1 MGQVIPFAG
10 NRWTTVSSSL
20 ADSFVQGDRL
30 VVVQETGQLLH
41 IPQAIFEL
49 ADRAVTQ
56 AKLAFAAMGSVTPA
70 EISDFYDSFANNLE
84 DPEIFKRIAAA
95 NEEDVD
101 RITSNIK
108 SIVRYNLEREEKEQ
122 LFENKVN
129 ELKGIFEKQNLKN
142 LKNLKFQLNT
152 NKIELIDDEEEVRPT
167 EVVGSTTE

>member
-1 MGQVIPFAG
+1 MSLYKEF
-10 NRWTTVSSSL
+10 SSL
-20 ADSFVQGDRL
+20 LPYLQSVRKLKEYFSFDVSFPITWKLPKKYVDENRVVEQDSKTSTHRFFSFV
-30 VVVQETGQLLH
+30 
-41 IPQAIFEL
+41 
-49 ADRAVTQ
+49 
-56 AKLAFAAMGSVTPA
+56 S
-70 EISDFYDSFANNLE
+70 EI
-84 DPEIFKRIAAA
+84 

-108 SIVRYNLEREEKEQ
+108 SIVKYNLEREEKEQ

-152 NKIELIDDEEEVRPT
+152 NKIELIDDEEEVRPA

>member
-1 MGQVIPFAG
+1 MSFPITWKLPKKYVDE
-10 NRWTTVSSSL
+10 NRVVEQDSKTSTHRFF
-20 ADSFVQGDRL
+20 SFV
-30 VVVQETGQLLH
+30 
-41 IPQAIFEL
+41 
-49 ADRAVTQ
+49 
-56 AKLAFAAMGSVTPA
+56 S
-70 EISDFYDSFANNLE
+70 EI
-84 DPEIFKRIAAA
+84 

-108 SIVRYNLEREEKEQ
+108 SIVKYNLEREEKEE

-152 NKIELIDDEEEVRPT
+152 NKIELIDDDEEVRPV